1 MTIQRKQVGL
11 NWLLLGTFPFGGRL
25 RRVEGSYA
33 GWMLSTNKPDAWAN
47 GNRVVS
53 DTRFGAVPAGN
64 IWVRGLDGISTLEFD
79 ISTQPSVGTNPG
91 EQYFQTEYILNAA
104 AIQAK
109 QITLTPVPI
118 SRVRLNVLRGIEQD
132 QDVDYLV
139 DNNGVLSW
147 NGLALET
154 LVESGTKLYISY
166 FIGT

>member
-11 NWLLLGTFPFGGRL
+11 NWLQLGVFPFGAKL

-33 GWMLSTNKPDAWAN
+33 GWAVGNKPEQWAN

-53 DTRFGAVPAGN
+53 DTKFGSVPAGT
-64 IWVRGLDGISTLEFD
+64 IWVRGLDGISVLEYEAN
-79 ISTQPSVGTNPG
+79 TQPSVGTNPG
-91 EQYFQTEYILNAA
+91 EQYYQTEYILDSA
-104 AIQAK
+104 AIQTK
-109 QITLTPVPI
+109 QITLNPI
-118 SRVRLNVLRGIEQD
+118 PNSRVRLNVHRGIEQD

-139 DNNGVLSW
+139 DVNGVLSW

-154 LVESGTKLYISY
+154 LVEEGTKLYISY